1 MMPRP
6 VRGFQ
11 KIVACSDMPLN
22 ELNLFPEAMRESARL
37 VHKSREDRLAALRR
51 GESYPSLSLSD
62 RHAWLE
68 EFHPDYRADGYRPLM
83 LGPNKGD
90 SVPCE
95 LADLLESHPRESVAR
110 LNTRLSTPEGQK
122 REPDFRTDVLVI
134 GGGGAGTTAAIAAA
148 EAGAKVLVATKLR
161 HGDSNTIMAEG
172 GIQIADQECDS
183 PVQHYLDIMGGGHFT
198 NDPDLVESL
207 VMDGASVLHWL
218 ETLGV
223 LFDKYPTGRM
233 KVRHGGGTSRKRLHA
248 AGDVT
253 GLELM
258 RVLRDHAEVQK
269 NIQVL
274 NFAPAVELL
283 TDENG
288 CAVGAVLERITGDA
302 SHTATWVVHAKAV
315 VMATGGFGRLHFK
328 GFPTSNHYGAMADGL
343 VMAYRAGVPLRDL
356 RYCQYH
362 PTGIV
367 YPERKIGLLS
377 TEKFRGWGAQ
387 LLNRHG
393 EEFVFGLEPRD
404 VTSAAII
411 RECLDLDNGV
421 STPGGQVGVWLDI
434 PLIDLLH
441 GRGTIKREFPG
452 RFQEFLRRG
461 LDLRKVPMLTY
472 PTLHYQN
479 GGIVIGSDGGTD
491 MPGLFA
497 AGEVTGGVHGNN
509 RLMGNALLEILVF
522 GLRAGSSAATFAQS
536 IGEGGGHP
544 GLSHLEAFLEA
555 LEAVHQGCRRTAPQL
570 LPSYGKGG
578 LPV

>member
-1 MMPRP
+1 
-6 VRGFQ
+6 
-11 KIVACSDMPLN
+11 
-22 ELNLFPEAMRESARL
+22 MRDSARL
-37 VHKSREDRLAALRR
+37 VHKTRERRLAALRR
-51 GESYPSLSLSD
+51 GESYPSLSVSD
-62 RHAWLE
+62 RNAWLE
-68 EFHPDYRADGYRPLM
+68 DFHPDYRPDSCRPLK

-90 SVPCE
+90 QVPYE
-95 LADLLESHPRESVAR
+95 LADLLESWPRESIQELQANPDRVAKADH
-110 LNTRLSTPEGQK
+110 SC
-122 REPDFRTDVLVI
+122 DVLII

-148 EAGAKVLVATKLR
+148 QTGAKVIIATKLR

-172 GIQIADQECDS
+172 GMQVADQECDS

-198 NDPDLVESL
+198 NNPDLVETL
-207 VMDGASVLHWL
+207 VMEGATVLDWL
-218 ETLGV
+218 QSLGM

-233 KVRHGGGTSRKRLHA
+233 KVRHGGGTSRQRLHA

-258 RVLRDHAEVQK
+258 RVVKDQAETHN
-269 NIQVL
+269 NINIL
-274 NFAPAVELL
+274 HFAPAVELL
-283 TDENG
+283 TDDNG
-288 CAVGAVLERITGDA
+288 RAVGAILEQIEDGIKNPPTL
-302 SHTATWVVHAKAV
+302 VVHAKAV
-315 VMATGGFGRLHFK
+315 IMASGGFGRLHLK
-328 GFPTSNHYGAMADGL
+328 NYPTSNHYGAMADGL

-367 YPERKIGLLS
+367 YPERKIGLLI
-377 TEKFRGWGAQ
+377 TEKFRGFGAQ

-411 RECLDLDNGV
+411 RECQEFSNGT
-421 STPGGQVGVWLDI
+421 STPSGKMGVWLDI

-441 GRGTIKREFPG
+441 GRGTIEREFPG
-452 RFQEFLRRG
+452 RFREFLRKG
-461 LDLRKVPMLTY
+461 LDLREVPVLTY

-479 GGIVIGSDGGTD
+479 GGIVIRADGDTD

-522 GLRAGSSAATFAQS
+522 GLRAGKSAAEFAQS
-536 IGEGGGHP
+536 VGEGSHP
-544 GLSHLEAFLEA
+544 GFSHLDAFVESL
-555 LEAVHQGCRRTAPQL
+555 VKTHCRQECSAPKL
-570 LPSYGKGG
+570 LPSYGKSS
-578 LPV
+578 LPA

>member
-1 MMPRP
+1 MTRLPEL
-6 VRGFQ
+6 GFQ
-11 KIVACSDMPLN
+11 KIAPCFDMSFIEQLN
-22 ELNLFPEAMRESARL
+22 IFPDTLRDSARL
-37 VHKSREDRLAALRR
+37 VHRTREDRLALLRR

-62 RHAWLE
+62 RRAWLE
-68 EFHPDYRADGYRPLM
+68 EFHPDYRTDSCRPLL

-90 SVPCE
+90 LVPGE
-95 LADLLESHPRESVAR
+95 LADLLESWPRASVMH
-110 LNTRLSTPEGQK
+110 LNGQPGTIK
-122 REPDFRTDVLVI
+122 KPDFCTNVLVI

-148 EAGAKVLVATKLR
+148 AAGAKVLVATKLR

-172 GIQIADQECDS
+172 GMQVADQECDS
-183 PVQHYLDIMGGGHFT
+183 PVQHYLDTMGGGHFN
-198 NDPDLVESL
+198 NDSDLVEAL
-207 VMDGASVLHWL
+207 VMDGAPILRWL
-218 ETLGV
+218 EELGM

-258 RVLRDHAEVQK
+258 RVVQDHAEAQQ
-269 NIQVL
+269 NIQIL

-283 TDENG
+283 TDDNG
-288 CAVGAVLERITGDA
+288 RAVGAVLERITEGG
-302 SHTATWVVHAKAV
+302 SPPVTWVVHAKAV
-315 VMATGGFGRLHFK
+315 IIATGGFGRLHFK
-328 GFPTSNHYGAMADGL
+328 QFPTSNHYGATADGL

-367 YPERKIGLLS
+367 YPERKLGLLV

-404 VTSAAII
+404 VTSATII
-411 RECLDLDNGV
+411 RECQELDNGV
-421 STPGGQVGVWLDI
+421 STPSGKVGVWLDI

-441 GRGTIKREFPG
+441 GRGTIEREFPG
-452 RFQEFLRRG
+452 RFREFLRKG
-461 LDLRKVPMLTY
+461 LDLRQVPMLTY

-479 GGIVIGSDGGTD
+479 GGVVIQPDGGTD

-497 AGEVTGGVHGNN
+497 AGEVTGGVHGDN

-522 GLRAGSSAATFAQS
+522 GLRAGKSAATFAQS
-536 IGEGGGHP
+536 VREGDNP
-544 GLSHLEAFLEA
+544 GFSHLEAFMESLKA
-555 LEAVHQGCRRTAPQL
+555 ARCSRSHTAPKL
-570 LPSYGKGG
+570 LPSYGKND
-578 LPV
+578 LPM

>member
-1 MMPRP
+1 MPP
-6 VRGFQ
+6 Y
-11 KIVACSDMPLN
+11 DLN
-22 ELNLFPEAMRESARL
+22 KFPEAMRDSARL
-37 VHKSREDRLAALRR
+37 VIKTRERRLAALHR
-51 GESYPSLSLSD
+51 GEAYPSLSLSD
-62 RHAWLE
+62 RRAWLE
-68 EFHPDYRADGYRPLM
+68 EFHPDYRNDSCRALAV
-83 LGPNKGD
+83 GPNKGD
-90 SVPCE
+90 LVPLE
-95 LADLLESHPRESVAR
+95 LADLLESWPRSSVTHHFA
-110 LNTRLSTPEGQK
+110 LSRPGAPAGLEETSSAPSTQRG
-122 REPDFRTDVLVI
+122 RTDGPDYVTDVLVI

-148 EAGAKVLVATKLR
+148 EAGAEVLIATKLR

-172 GIQIADQECDS
+172 GIQIADQESDS
-183 PVQHYLDIMGGGHFT
+183 PVQHFLDTLGGGHFI
-198 NDPDLVESL
+198 NDPDLVEAL
-207 VMDGASVLHWL
+207 VSDGPRVLRWL
-218 ETLGV
+218 EELGM

-258 RVLRDHAEVQK
+258 RVVRDHSELYK
-269 NIQVL
+269 NIKIL
-274 NFAPAVELL
+274 NFSPAVELL

-288 CAVGAVLERITGDA
+288 RAVGAILERLSA
-302 SHTATWVVHAKAV
+302 SDQQPSAVVVHAKAV

-328 GFPTSNHYGAMADGL
+328 QFPTSNHYGATADGL

-367 YPERKIGLLS
+367 YPERKLGLLV

-411 RECLDLDNGV
+411 RECTELGNGV
-421 STPGGQVGVWLDI
+421 TTPSGRVGVWLDI

-441 GRGTIKREFPG
+441 GRGTIEREFPG
-452 RFQEFLRRG
+452 RFREFLRKG
-461 LDLRKVPMLTY
+461 IDLRTVPLLTF

-479 GGIVIGSDGGTD
+479 GGIVIRPDGGTD

-497 AGEVTGGVHGNN
+497 AGEVTGGVHGDN

-522 GLRAGSSAATFAQS
+522 GLRAGKSAADFAQS
-536 IGEGGGHP
+536 VGVGTHP
-544 GLSHLEAFLEA
+544 GVSHLEPFLEA
-555 LEAVHQGCRRTAPQL
+555 LTEASCDHRRTAPRL
-570 LPSYGKGG
+570 LPS
-578 LPV
+578 

>member
-1 MMPRP
+1 MTHLLA
-6 VRGFQ
+6 RGFQ
-11 KIVACSDMPLN
+11 KIALFFDMSFS
-22 ELNLFPEAMRESARL
+22 ELNIFPEVMRDSARL
-37 VHKSREDRLAALRR
+37 VEKTREDRLAALRR
-51 GESYPSLSLSD
+51 GDSYPSLSLSD
-62 RHAWLE
+62 RQAWLE
-68 EFHPDYRADGYRPLM
+68 EFHPDYRADSCRSLV

-95 LADLLESHPRESVAR
+95 LADLLEAWPRASVAR
-110 LNTRLSTPEGQK
+110 LGPHLKKS
-122 REPDFRTDVLVI
+122 EPDFYTDVLVI
-134 GGGGAGTTAAIAAA
+134 GGGGAGTTAAIAASQ
-148 EAGAKVLVATKLR
+148 AGAKVLVATKLR

-172 GIQIADQECDS
+172 GIQVADQECDS
-183 PVQHYLDIMGGGHFT
+183 PVQHYLDTMGGGHFT
-198 NDPDLVESL
+198 NDSDLVEAL
-207 VMDGASVLHWL
+207 VMEGAPVLRWL
-218 ETLGV
+218 ETLGM

-258 RVLRDHAEVQK
+258 RVVRDYAEAQR

-283 TDENG
+283 TDDNG
-288 CAVGAVLERITGDA
+288 RAVGAVLERIAEGTKQA
-302 SHTATWVVHAKAV
+302 ETWVVHAKSV

-328 GFPTSNHYGAMADGL
+328 EFPTSNHYGATADGL

-362 PTGIV
+362 PTGIAF
-367 YPERKIGLLS
+367 PERKVGLLL

-393 EEFVFGLEPRD
+393 DEFVFGLEPRD

-411 RECLDLDNGV
+411 RECTELGNGM
-421 STPGGQVGVWLDI
+421 STPSGRSGVWLDI

-441 GRGTIKREFPG
+441 GRGTIEREFPG
-452 RFQEFLRRG
+452 RFHEFLRKDI
-461 LDLRKVPMLTY
+461 DLRKVPMLTY

-479 GGIVIGSDGGTD
+479 GGILIQPDGGTD
-491 MPGLFA
+491 MPGFFA

-522 GLRAGSSAATFAQS
+522 GMRAGESAATFAQS
-536 IGEGGGHP
+536 VGEGGTP
-544 GLSHLEAFLEA
+544 GLSHLEAFMEGLKA
-555 LEAVHQGCRRTAPQL
+555 MRCSHNRIAPQL
-570 LPSYGKGG
+570 LPFYGKGSG
-578 LPV
+578 SSL